1 MKNDI
6 VIYIS
11 EDGYLVKL
19 NVKMNNEIVWLTL
32 D

>member
-11 EDGYLVKL
+11 EDGLFSKI

>member
-11 EDGYLVKL
+11 EDGLFS